1 MVRKSIFYK
10 GVEYPVIEIARNLID
25 SEWANS
31 DTSFISDYSTD
42 INFIIADIELWYAI
56 EEDYEN
62 DKSTAVEIDNSIY
75 YYCDSGFVAS
85 KPSEKEVID
94 YFKELDEN

>member
-1 MVRKSIFYK
+1 MKRDIITYK

-25 SEWANS
+25 SEWKDANS
-31 DTSFISDYSTD
+31 SVTYIL
-42 INFIIADIELWYAI
+42 ADIELWFAL

-62 DKSTAVEIDNSIY
+62 ADSMAVDIDNSIF

-85 KPSEKEVID
+85 EPTEEEVIK
-94 YFKELDEN
+94 YFENVL

>member
-1 MVRKSIFYK
+1 MKRDIITYK

-25 SEWANS
+25 REWENADS
-31 DTSFISDYSTD
+31 SFTYL
-42 INFIIADIELWYAI
+42 IADIELWFDL

-62 DKSTAVEIDNSIY
+62 GDTMAIGIDNSIF

-85 KPSEKEVID
+85 EPTEEEVIK
-94 YFKELDEN
+94 YFENAL

>member
-1 MVRKSIFYK
+1 MKRDIITYK

-25 SEWANS
+25 SEWENADS
-31 DTSFISDYSTD
+31 SFTYL
-42 INFIIADIELWYAI
+42 IADIELWFDL

-62 DKSTAVEIDNSIY
+62 GDTMAIGIDNSIF

-85 KPSEKEVID
+85 EPTEEEVIK
-94 YFKELDEN
+94 YFENVL

>member
-1 MVRKSIFYK
+1 MKRDIITYK

-25 SEWANS
+25 REWENADS
-31 DTSFISDYSTD
+31 SFTYL
-42 INFIIADIELWYAI
+42 IADIELWFAL

-62 DKSTAVEIDNSIY
+62 GDTMAIGIDNSIF

-85 KPSEKEVID
+85 KPTEEEVIK
-94 YFKELDEN
+94 YFENVL

>member
-1 MVRKSIFYK
+1 MKRNIITYK

-25 SEWANS
+25 REWENADS
-31 DTSFISDYSTD
+31 SFTYL
-42 INFIIADIELWYAI
+42 IADIELWFAL

-62 DKSTAVEIDNSIY
+62 GDSLAIGIDNSIF

-85 KPSEKEVID
+85 EPTEEEVIK
-94 YFKELDEN
+94 YFENVL